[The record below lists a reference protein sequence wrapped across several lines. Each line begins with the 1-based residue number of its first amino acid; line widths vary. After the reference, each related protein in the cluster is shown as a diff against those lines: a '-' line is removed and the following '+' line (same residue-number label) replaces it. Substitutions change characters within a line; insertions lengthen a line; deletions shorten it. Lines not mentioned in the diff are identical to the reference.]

1 MLFQSDSLP
10 LPVQDDIGL
19 DESGAGY
26 ALRMAGSNHLSFTDI
41 AVAVGSDSRTYLP
54 HSATGKLAYWF
65 GADPVKLG
73 AAIQS
78 SYKLAG
84 QMATGFMGHVFY
96 RTYHVRQHAPQVC
109 PACLRMHRKA
119 YAWWDIALVTVCPE
133 HRCRLLDACATCGRR
148 VSWRRPAMLF
158 CQCGTAFDQAPQA
171 DVCPNEVE
179 MWLAS
184 HVRNLLCPSEAIKV
198 DVFEQAFSFLATL
211 SLDCL
216 LRLVWALGILPDQ
229 DEQISPGE
237 LTRLH
242 RTEEAAAIIDR
253 AFCRLRN
260 LVQESVSIF
269 DRSRIQTTALRSML
283 DESRS
288 MTEAA
293 MITNLLQLA
302 APIDSKRSG
311 QIVQQGRGPQQ
322 LDLFGNVP

>member
-1 MLFQSDSLP
+1 MLFQSESLP
-10 LPVQDDIGL
+10 LPVQDDIGI

-54 HSATGKLAYWF
+54 HSAAGKLAYWF
-65 GADPVKLG
+65 GADPVRLG

-84 QMATGFMGHVFY
+84 QMATGFMGHVFC
-96 RTYHVRQHAPQVC
+96 RTYHVRQHAPQIC

-133 HRCRLLDACATCGRR
+133 HRCRLLDACAACGRR

-158 CQCGTAFDQAPQA
+158 CQCGAAFDQLPEP
-171 DVCPNEVE
+171 DECPSKAE
-179 MWLAS
+179 MWLTS
-184 HVRNLLCPSEAIKV
+184 HVRNLLCPSEAIRV
-198 DVFEQAFSFLATL
+198 DVFEQALSFMAAL

-216 LRLVWALGILPDQ
+216 LRLVWAFGILPDQ
-229 DEQISPGE
+229 DAQISPGE
-237 LTRLH
+237 MTRLH
-242 RTEEAAAIIDR
+242 RTEEAAAIIAR
-253 AFCRLRN
+253 AFCRLQN
-260 LVQESVSIF
+260 LVQESAQVS

-288 MTEAA
+288 MAEST
-293 MITNLLQLA
+293 MIANLLQLA
-302 APIDSKRSG
+302 APIDSKRG
-311 QIVQQGRGPQQ
+311 RQIVQEGRGPQQ
-322 LDLFGNVP
+322 LDLFGRAP